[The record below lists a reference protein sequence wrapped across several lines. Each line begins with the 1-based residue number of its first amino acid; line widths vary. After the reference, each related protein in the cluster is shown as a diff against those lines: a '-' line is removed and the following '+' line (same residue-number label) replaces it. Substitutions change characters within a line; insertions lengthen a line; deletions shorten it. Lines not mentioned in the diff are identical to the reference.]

1 MTYRDMRSDSQLVLT
16 QSLLDRLID
25 ESPGASDPATT
36 HQQSLRQFK
45 AGLKRDLEWLLNTR
59 RTAEPIAEEL
69 REASR
74 SVFGFGLPDIASL
87 AVDSTEDRA
96 RLGHMLESA
105 IARFEP
111 RLDGVRVTMEP
122 PTPLSR
128 RLRFHIEGLLRVDP
142 APEQIDFD
150 TVLELASGQYLVK

>member
-1 MTYRDMRSDSQLVLT
+1 MRSEAQLVLT

-25 ESPGASDPATT
+25 ESPGRADSPLTYS
-36 HQQSLRQFK
+36 QSLRLFK

-59 RTAEPIAEEL
+59 QSAEPIAESL
-69 REASR
+69 REVAASVINYGLLDVA
-74 SVFGFGLPDIASL
+74 SVT
-87 AVDSTEDRA
+87 VDSAEDRA
-96 RLGHMLESA
+96 RLARMLEST

-111 RLDGVRVTMEP
+111 RLDGVRVKMEP

-128 RLRFHIEGLLRVDP
+128 RLRFHIEALLRVDP

-150 TVLELASGQYLVK
+150 TVLELASGQYEVK